1 MALFRTRSK
10 APTVRAEAAS
20 TAVVTPATLALLSA
34 TVGAGRERAMRIPV
48 VSRARDLHAGLIG
61 TTPLRYYRQTWDGE
75 NLVDEPLQPEP
86 WMIRPDRRTS
96 YAHTFSWLFDDLFFY
111 GVAYLHIDARVNG
124 FPSSLSWVPAA
135 TVNVQTVLE
144 AGNYPIGGIDGV
156 TVNGQPV
163 PREDLIFF
171 YSPISP
177 LLEAGSRAI
186 VTAERLEQAAQKFA
200 STPIGMGV
208 LKQTSGEPMTS
219 DELQDLAS
227 DWVALREEGA
237 IAALNQY
244 TDFIES
250 KMDPSRLQLTEARQH
265 QALELARVANVS
277 PFLVGA
283 PNSSGFTYQNAEQAR
298 AQLAQDCLPFLTAIE
313 ETLSSDVVTPRGTIV
328 RFDRSIFEATAG
340 IEGVDSDLSPQAQA
354 REVAEIIQK
363 IYLGVANDV
372 VSRDEARAIIN
383 QAGGDLG

>member
-1 MALFRTRSK
+1 
-10 APTVRAEAAS
+10 
-20 TAVVTPATLALLSA
+20 
-34 TVGAGRERAMRIPV
+34 
-48 VSRARDLHAGLIG
+48 
-61 TTPLRYYRQTWDGE
+61 
-75 NLVDEPLQPEP
+75 
-86 WMIRPDRRTS
+86 
-96 YAHTFSWLFDDLFFY
+96 
-111 GVAYLHIDARVNG
+111 
-124 FPSSLSWVPAA
+124 
-135 TVNVQTVLE
+135 
-144 AGNYPIGGIDGV
+144 
-156 TVNGQPV
+156 
-163 PREDLIFF
+163 
-171 YSPISP
+171 
-177 LLEAGSRAI
+177 
-186 VTAERLEQAAQKFA
+186 
-200 STPIGMGV
+200 
-208 LKQTSGEPMTS
+208 
-219 DELQDLAS
+219 
-227 DWVALREEGA
+227 VALREEGA

-244 TDFIES
+244 TEFIES